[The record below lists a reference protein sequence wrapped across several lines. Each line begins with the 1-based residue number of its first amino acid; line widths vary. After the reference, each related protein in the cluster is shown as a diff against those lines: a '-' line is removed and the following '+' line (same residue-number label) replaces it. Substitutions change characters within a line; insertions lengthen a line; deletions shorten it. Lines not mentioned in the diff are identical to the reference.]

1 MKGDI
6 MNSDFTHI
14 FHAGA
19 PDKPVLLLLHGTGAD
34 EHDLVGLGQSLV
46 PDWSILSP
54 RGRVQE
60 NGMNRFFKRFAD
72 GSFDLDDLHARTAE
86 LVNFITEARAHYHIA
101 ERPIYTLGYSN
112 GANIAANILLTH
124 STTLDGAVLL
134 RALLPDEPTATPDL
148 QHKKIL
154 LLAGLF
160 DQMIPTDKTERLAAL
175 LQQAHADLTFITK
188 PATHGLTQ
196 SDMES
201 MQEWFATL

>member
-1 MKGDI
+1 

-34 EHDLVGLGQSLV
+34 ERDLIGLGQALV

-72 GSFDLDDLHARTAE
+72 GSFDLEDLHARTSE
-86 LVNFITEARAHYHIA
+86 LVDFIQDARAHYHITNHK
-101 ERPIYTLGYSN
+101 IYALGYSN

-124 STTLDGAVLL
+124 PPVLDGAVLL
-134 RALLPDEPTATPDL
+134 RAMLPDPPQTIPQL
-148 QHKKIL
+148 QGIPIL
-154 LLAGLF
+154 LLSGLF
-160 DQMIPTDKTERLAAL
+160 DTMIPQDKTALLAELLKQSGAAL
-175 LQQAHADLTFITK
+175 EFTAL
-188 PATHGLTQ
+188 PVTHGLTQ
-196 SDMES
+196 ADINH
-201 MQEWFATL
+201 MQNWFNAL